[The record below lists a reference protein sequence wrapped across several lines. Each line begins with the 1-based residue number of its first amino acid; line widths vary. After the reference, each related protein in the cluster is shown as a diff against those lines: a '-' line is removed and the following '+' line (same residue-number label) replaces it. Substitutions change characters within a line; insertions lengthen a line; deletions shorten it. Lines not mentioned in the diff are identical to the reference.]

1 VNYQEELNRWA
12 DSDHY
17 DNNVRR
23 IQLPY
28 TVQTVTPGLTP
39 EQQKERRKELARR
52 LIEINARK
60 REERVRLHPQ
70 PCLVIFKKL
79 VLISKITHHIF
90 VTKIHCVHDV

>member
-1 VNYQEELNRWA
+1 MNYQEELNRWA

-17 DNNVRR
+17 DDNVRR

-28 TVQTVTPGLTP
+28 TVQAVTPGLTS

-60 REERVRLHPQ
+60 REERVRQLIRGERLHDFP
-70 PCLVIFKKL
+70 PYFNK
-79 VLISKITHHIF
+79 TER
-90 VTKIHCVHDV
+90 

>member
-1 VNYQEELNRWA
+1 VNYQEELSRWA

-17 DNNVRR
+17 DDNVRR

-28 TVQTVTPGLTP
+28 TIQAVTPGLTP

-60 REERVRLHPQ
+60 REERVRQLLRGDHLHDFPSY
-70 PCLVIFKKL
+70 FNKRKN
-79 VLISKITHHIF
+79 
-90 VTKIHCVHDV
+90 

>member
-28 TVQTVTPGLTP
+28 TVQAVTPGLTP

-60 REERVRLHPQ
+60 REERVRLCPH
-70 PCLVIFKKL
+70 PCLVGIF
-79 VLISKITHHIF
+79 
-90 VTKIHCVHDV
+90 

>member
-1 VNYQEELNRWA
+1 MNYQEELNRWA

-28 TVQTVTPGLTP
+28 TVQAVTPGLTP

-60 REERVRLHPQ
+60 REERVRFVLN
-70 PCLVIFKKL
+70 L
-79 VLISKITHHIF
+79 VLEYYKSWFSSPRLHT
-90 VTKIHCVHDV
+90 TSLS

>member
-1 VNYQEELNRWA
+1 MNYQEELSLWA

-17 DNNVRR
+17 DDNVRR

-28 TVQTVTPGLTP
+28 IVQTVAPGLTP

-60 REERVRLHPQ
+60 REERVRLLP
-70 PCLVIFKKL
+70 PNYLICNYVIF
-79 VLISKITHHIF
+79 
-90 VTKIHCVHDV
+90 

>member
-1 VNYQEELNRWA
+1 MDYQEELELWS

-28 TVQTVTPGLTP
+28 VVAAAAPGLTA

-60 REERVRLHPQ
+60 REERVRLL
-70 PCLVIFKKL
+70 CN
-79 VLISKITHHIF
+79 
-90 VTKIHCVHDV
+90 TKIAITRGNSY

>member
-28 TVQTVTPGLTP
+28 TVQAVTPGLTP

-60 REERVRLHPQ
+60 REERGRFVLNLVLEYYKSWFSSPRLHTTS
-70 PCLVIFKKL
+70 L
-79 VLISKITHHIF
+79 S
-90 VTKIHCVHDV
+90 

>member
-1 VNYQEELNRWA
+1 MNYQEELNRWA

-17 DNNVRR
+17 DDNVRR

-39 EQQKERRKELARR
+39 EQQKERRKELAKR

-60 REERVRLHPQ
+60 REERVRQLIQVYLLHDF
-70 PCLVIFKKL
+70 LSYFNK
-79 VLISKITHHIF
+79 
-90 VTKIHCVHDV
+90 TKN